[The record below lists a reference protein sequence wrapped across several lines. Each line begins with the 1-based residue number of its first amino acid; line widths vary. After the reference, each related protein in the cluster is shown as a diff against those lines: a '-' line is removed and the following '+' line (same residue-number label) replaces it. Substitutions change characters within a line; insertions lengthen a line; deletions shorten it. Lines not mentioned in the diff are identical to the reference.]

1 LLVEKKEKERKR
13 EREKKLICIKSSK
26 LNSNQINQ
34 QVKENNI
41 IISMYIGEK
50 ITQDLIKRK

>member
-1 LLVEKKEKERKR
+1 MFLSCSWEKER
-13 EREKKLICIKSSK
+13 EREKKKLICIKSSK

-41 IISMYIGEK
+41 IMSKYIGEK
-50 ITQDLIKRK
+50 ITQDLIKGK